1 MLCIIPAVAFAR
13 LFFPAEA
20 KVAMQI
26 AQADTTEEFGGIAAP
41 STSGKLREVD
51 LNETPAI
58 QSKRLRSRVDALM
71 KTGEVSIINF
81 SILMNSPC
89 TSAPITKKFSSNATI
104 CSSDSEFGSSCVK
117 QHHT

>member
-1 MLCIIPAVAFAR
+1 

-41 STSGKLREVD
+41 GATAPSTSGKLREVD

-58 QSKRLRSRVDALM
+58 QNKRLRSRVDALM
-71 KTGEVSIINF
+71 KTGEVSVISLCIPELLQHTLENR
-81 SILMNSPC
+81 
-89 TSAPITKKFSSNATI
+89 APMQPLALH
-104 CSSDSEFGSSCVK
+104 EA
-117 QHHT
+117 